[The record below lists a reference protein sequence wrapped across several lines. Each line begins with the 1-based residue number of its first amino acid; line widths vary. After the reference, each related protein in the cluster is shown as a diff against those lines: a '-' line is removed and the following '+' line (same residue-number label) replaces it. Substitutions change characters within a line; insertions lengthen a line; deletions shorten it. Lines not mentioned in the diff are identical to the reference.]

1 MATSL
6 ESRRIVIAGA
16 SSLLGTELKA
26 LLEESRFAASEFRL
40 VDEESVAGL
49 LTEAGG
55 EPAVI
60 QPVEADSFNKAWIVF
75 FVGSPAFTRRNL
87 ELAKGSGAHIVD
99 LSGELAGDAATRLWL
114 PNFAE
119 LPGAALVGA
128 QHAAPQLAGASS
140 DDKIFA
146 VPSAP
151 AEIIARL
158 GAVLRSL
165 DATALTAVAFQ
176 PISASGK
183 AGIEELETQT
193 GQLLSFQPAG
203 KAVFD
208 AQVAFTML
216 DRFGPSSAHKLQAAQ
231 ELLRKEVR
239 ASLPAGLPATYVQLL
254 HAPVFYGTTVSAFA
268 KLDSSADAAKISK
281 ACVDAG
287 FTITTEDA
295 APSNISSAGETVL
308 QLAPPQ
314 TDSAAP
320 GAWWFWAAADNVRV
334 PAANAIKLAEKL
346 LVAVS

>member
-1 MATSL
+1 MATPV

-16 SSLLGTELKA
+16 SSLLGTELKS

-60 QPVEADSFNKAWIVF
+60 QPVEADSFNKAWIIF
-75 FVGSPAFTRRNL
+75 FAGSPAFTRRNL
-87 ELAKGSGAHIVD
+87 ELAKKSGARIVD
-99 LSGELAGDAATRLWL
+99 LSGELAGDREAKLW
-114 PNFAE
+114 FANLAE
-119 LPGAALVGA
+119 PPGATVIA
-128 QHAAPQLAGASS
+128 
-140 DDKIFA
+140 DDKVFA

-158 GAVLRSL
+158 AAALRSL
-165 DATALTAVAFQ
+165 GATALTAVAFQ
-176 PISASGK
+176 PISAIGK

-216 DRFGPSSAHKLQAAQ
+216 DRFGPASPHKLQAAQ

-239 ASLPAGLPATYVQLL
+239 ACVPPQQTAPFVQLL

-268 KLDSSADAAKISK
+268 NLDSSADAAKISK
-281 ACVDAG
+281 ACMDAG
-287 FTITTEDA
+287 FSITSDDS

-320 GAWWFWAAADNVRV
+320 GAWWFWAAADNIRV

-346 LVAVS
+346 LQ